1 MKRLVFPSSVLGFD
15 DGLARKHNIRSF
27 TIQLDDLR
35 LNLLVPE
42 TVEIAHRTDV
52 NLRSRQ
58 EGADTIDFTSQTP
71 LYAFDYAT
79 LDCASILIGFLQIVP
94 RLHAN
99 SISTRQDWEPIRSLH
114 SLDEPLD
121 FIPRLDGHPAV
132 FRKLGRIDETFRFVT
147 EVYDHPAFADAYHR
161 PANNFAFLQSS
172 LFLLELIEQLTKI
185 YITVRTRIVI
195 IFCVRH

>member
-15 DGLARKHNIRSF
+15 DGLARKHNIRPF
-27 TIQLDDLR
+27 TIELDDLR
-35 LNLLVPE
+35 FNLLVPE

-58 EGADTIDFTSQTP
+58 EGADTIDVNSQAT
-71 LYAFDYAT
+71 LDAFDYAT
-79 LDCASILIGFLQIVP
+79 LDRASILIGFLQIVP
-94 RLHAN
+94 RLHAHG
-99 SISTRQDWEPIRSLH
+99 ISTRQDWQPIRSLH
-114 SLDEPLD
+114 TLDEHFD
-121 FIPRLDGHPAV
+121 FIAGLDGHYAV

-147 EVYDHPAFADAYHR
+147 EIYDHPAFADAYHR
-161 PANNFAFLQSS
+161 AANNFAFLQSS

-195 IFCVRH
+195 VFCVRH